1 MAKEIAAQE
10 LNTKDFIHEKVEEN
24 GHDAWP
30 PRLGGSS

>member
-1 MAKEIAAQE
+1 MTKEIAAQE
-10 LNTKDFIHEKVEEN
+10 LNTEDFIHEKV